1 MPDSGEFDG
10 TAIVELP
17 LPKVEGGENA
27 GSSTMVGNCTRCA
40 HAGAPVNHNATSAL
54 ARQTKTGERIA
65 FKLGTECER
74 WDSAPGERSFSRPL
88 LITIQDTTVKG
99 SKSPVVSRESIAS

>member
-17 LPKVEGGENA
+17 LPNVEGGENA

-40 HAGAPVNHNATSAL
+40 HAGAPANHNATSAL
-54 ARQTKTGERIA
+54 AKQPKIGERIA
-65 FKLGTECER
+65 FKLGTEYER
-74 WDSAPGERSFSRPL
+74 WDSARGSGVFKAAFNSNPRPDGQGQQAAVCYPGCHC
-88 LITIQDTTVKG
+88 
-99 SKSPVVSRESIAS
+99 